1 MLPQLAVIRRAF
13 MALAAA
19 VPLLTA
25 TLVARPALAQCP
37 AMAVQTLALAQTR
50 AAFAAG
56 APLRILAFGSSSTEG
71 VGATWPDAT
80 YPEQLEQRLR
90 AALPGRNITV
100 LNRGRGGQEVA
111 EMLLRLRTDVLAL
124 APTLV
129 IWQVGANAALRGLDA
144 REFRAKLEQGLEALR
159 AGGIETVLMDSQ
171 VAPQMQ
177 AAPERLRI
185 QAAVH
190 AVAAD
195 RRVSIFSRTALM
207 QGWEAQGLPNAA
219 VIGPDGLHHTDRGYA
234 CLASALAQS
243 ILAAVQAPH
252 ASASR

>member
-1 MLPQLAVIRRAF
+1 MPQLSVIRRALL
-13 MALAAA
+13 ALACAVPILAAA
-19 VPLLTA
+19 
-25 TLVARPALAQCP
+25 PAQAQCP
-37 AMAVQTLALAQTR
+37 AMPVQALALPQTR

-71 VGATWPDAT
+71 TGATWPDAT

-90 AALPGRNITV
+90 AALPGRDITV

-111 EMLLRLRTDVLAL
+111 EMLLRLRTDVMAL
-124 APTLV
+124 SPTLV

-144 REFRAKLEQGLEALR
+144 REFRAKLEQGLDALR
-159 AGGIETVLMDSQ
+159 ADNIETVLMDSQ
-171 VAPQMQ
+171 VAPQIQ
-177 AAPERLRI
+177 AATERLRI

-195 RRVSIFSRTALM
+195 RRLPIFSRTALM
-207 QGWEAQGLPNAA
+207 QGWEAQGLPNPA

-234 CLASALAQS
+234 CLATALAQS
-243 ILAAVQAPH
+243 ILAGIEAPR